1 MQIQQRTQVKD
12 SELGEEVHPVLRRI
26 YAARGVVNEAD
37 LRLELGELLP
47 PSQLKNCHTAADLLL
62 TAMYAGKKILVVGD
76 FDADGATS
84 SALLVLCMRAFGY
97 DFVDYLVPNRFQYGY
112 GLTPEI
118 VEVALASLPDLM
130 VTVDNGIS
138 SIEGVR
144 QANKAGVDVL
154 VTDHHLPGAELPEAS
169 CILNPNQPGCEFP
182 SKALAGVGVVF
193 YLMSSLRS
201 ALREQH
207 WFESRGIAEPNM
219 ASFLDLVA
227 LGTVADVVPLDQNN
241 RRLVKH
247 GLGIIRSGKGRL
259 GIRAL
264 LEVAG
269 RNPNSVVANDLAF
282 GAGPRLNAAGRL
294 DDMSLGIECLLT
306 DNPGKARELAV
317 RLDGLNKDRRQIEQE
332 MQAQAMDALQHLD
345 IGDVS
350 QLGICLYDSHWHQGV
365 IGILASRIKEKFHR
379 PCIVFADAGGE
390 EDGSKVIKGSARS
403 IEGLHIRD
411 VLDALATRHP
421 ALLQKFGGHA
431 MGEADY
437 VASFAADIALLDQVG
452 ARPVVVHGGGP
463 QIGEMLAKLEIE
475 SNFVDGLRVTDE
487 ATISVVEMV
496 LAGGINKAL
505 VAAIAR
511 AGGRAVGI
519 SGKDGGLIRARKLLG
534 KSRTEGSAI
543 EQAIDLGF
551 VGEPEQINTDV
562 LDALNAGD
570 LIPVVAPVGSDA
582 AGETYNI
589 NADTA
594 AGAIA
599 AALGATRMLMLTDV
613 AGVLDK
619 EGELITE
626 LTVSQAESLIRD
638 GTVSGGMI
646 PKVET
651 CINAVLG
658 GAEAA
663 VIMDGRAPH
672 ALLVELFTEH
682 GMGTIIKAD

>member
-1 MQIQQRTQVKD
+1 MD
-12 SELGEEVHPVLRRI
+12 
-26 YAARGVVNEAD
+26 D
-37 LRLELGELLP
+37 
-47 PSQLKNCHTAADLLL
+47 
-62 TAMYAGKKILVVGD
+62 
-76 FDADGATS
+76 TS
-84 SALLVLCMRAFGY
+84 SSLQSKLIERTGMLVEALPFMRRY
-97 DFVDYLVPNRFQYGY
+97 SEQ
-112 GLTPEI
+112 TI
-118 VEVALASLPDLM
+118 VV
-130 VTVDNGIS
+130 
-138 SIEGVR
+138 
-144 QANKAGVDVL
+144 
-154 VTDHHLPGAELPEAS
+154 
-169 CILNPNQPGCEFP
+169 
-182 SKALAGVGVVF
+182 
-193 YLMSSLRS
+193 
-201 ALREQH
+201 
-207 WFESRGIAEPNM
+207 
-219 ASFLDLVA
+219 
-227 LGTVADVVPLDQNN
+227 
-241 RRLVKH
+241 
-247 GLGIIRSGKGRL
+247 
-259 GIRAL
+259 
-264 LEVAG
+264 
-269 RNPNSVVANDLAF
+269 
-282 GAGPRLNAAGRL
+282 
-294 DDMSLGIECLLT
+294 
-306 DNPGKARELAV
+306 
-317 RLDGLNKDRRQIEQE
+317 
-332 MQAQAMDALQHLD
+332 
-345 IGDVS
+345 
-350 QLGICLYDSHWHQGV
+350 
-365 IGILASRIKEKFHR
+365 
-379 PCIVFADAGGE
+379 
-390 EDGSKVIKGSARS
+390 
-403 IEGLHIRD
+403 
-411 VLDALATRHP
+411 
-421 ALLQKFGGHA
+421 KFGGHA
-431 MGEADY
+431 MGETEY
-437 VASFAADIALLDQVG
+437 VAAFAADIALLDQVG

-663 VIMDGRAPH
+663 VIMDG
-672 ALLVELFTEH
+672 
-682 GMGTIIKAD
+682 